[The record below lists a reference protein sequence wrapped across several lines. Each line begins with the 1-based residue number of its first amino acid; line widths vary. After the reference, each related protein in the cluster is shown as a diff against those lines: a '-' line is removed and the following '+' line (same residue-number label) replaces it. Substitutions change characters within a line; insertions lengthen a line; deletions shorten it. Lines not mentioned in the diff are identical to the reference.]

1 MKYVLL
7 LLVCFVSL
15 QAKDIKCQEMLNV
28 EMIFDKKNIPE
39 KFIFSFND
47 KVNESGAGV
56 LFPIQKA
63 VDYEGIVQF
72 KSEYAILTYHISY
85 ENPDQKKIID
95 SADVVPVKSLNGKR
109 DSVAL
114 ADLWDTRELFSKG
127 VKRKEK
133 SLAARFLIPLIE
145 KKNGDYALV
154 EYACTNWHDL
164 REIDSGDS
172 VKK

>member
-1 MKYVLL
+1 MIYALRGII
-7 LLVCFVSL
+7 FG
-15 QAKDIKCQEMLNV
+15 IR
-28 EMIFDKKNIPE
+28 MIFDKKNIPE